1 MTTGTMEPGIELD
14 RAVESLERKL
24 EDKMQEI
31 LEWEGKK
38 KSIEQELSAVRA
50 DHASACEAL
59 ALDRGSSKAVSSLAG
74 EIADL
79 EDRLL
84 GTTRILALRRTQHV
98 ELRNQIAPLHT
109 QQTARAK
116 ARHIEEETQQTA
128 QRIAKA
134 EKALADRTEAQRVFI
149 STIIELR
156 SHVYVG
162 EQSRR
167 QAMDSAQALE
177 RMAAGMRP

>member
-1 MTTGTMEPGIELD
+1 MTATMESVDLD

-31 LEWEGKK
+31 VEWEGKK
-38 KSIEQELSAVRA
+38 KNIEQELSAVRA

-98 ELRNQIAPLHT
+98 ELRNQIVPLQT
-109 QQTARAK
+109 QQTELAQKRAI
-116 ARHIEEETQQTA
+116 AEEANAVQTLIMETE
-128 QRIAKA
+128 RN
-134 EKALADRTEAQRVFI
+134 LADTTA
-149 STIIELR
+149 
-156 SHVYVG
+156 
-162 EQSRR
+162 
-167 QAMDSAQALE
+167 SAQKFGAGIVALRTRTFIADSNRHAAADAAQSLE
-177 RMAAGMRP
+177 RRANGMRP